1 MWDNR
6 CKVAVSGVGFSKVT
20 RSADIP
26 LAAEVIAKGGCLKSL
41 QEKHSD
47 DGHVLQQYREWLL

>member
-6 CKVAVSGVGFSKVT
+6 CKVAVSGVGYSKAT

-26 LAAEVIAKGGCLKSL
+26 LAAHTLDAVKDAVADSGLEM
-41 QEKHSD
+41 SD
-47 DGHVLQQYREWLL
+47 IDGLSTYP